1 MGTSLPAAPSAP
13 GAPGRQCSSTRK
25 GVLRS
30 GAPDS
35 SSPPRGLESAS
46 VSFLAPIRRP
56 RISDSDPRGSERT
69 TTAPGSRLKTR
80 GGTSLQRELTNKINL
95 TDIGYYKHN

>member
-1 MGTSLPAAPSAP
+1 MGTSLFAAPSAP
-13 GAPGRQCSSTRK
+13 GAPGRQCSSALK
-25 GVLRS
+25 SVLRS

-46 VSFLAPIRRP
+46 VSSPVPIRRP

-69 TTAPGSRLKTR
+69 PTAPRFRLKTR
-80 GGTSLQRELTNKINL
+80 GGQLWWQDS
-95 TDIGYYKHN
+95 GG